1 MPDALFSRLFKIASV
16 LATLLVALMALNT
29 FPANASDGKPVAN
42 VVEVSIVKM
51 QFEPQKITI
60 KAGTTVKWINKEKR
74 NNHSIFFEKEGL
86 PESERLFQD
95 DTWQRTFDK
104 PGVYPYIC
112 GPHPHMTG
120 EVVVE

>member
-1 MPDALFSRLFKIASV
+1 MSRSLILGWFRIASV

-29 FPANASDGKPVAN
+29 LPAYAADDKNVA
-42 VVEVSIVKM
+42 EVSIIKM
-51 QFEPQKITI
+51 QFEPQKITV
-60 KAGTTVKWINKEKR
+60 KVGTTVKWINKEKR

-86 PESERLFQD
+86 PESDRLFQD
-95 DTWQRTFDK
+95 ETWQRTFDK

>member
-1 MPDALFSRLFKIASV
+1 M

-29 FPANASDGKPVAN
+29 LPAHASDGKPVAD
-42 VVEVSIVKM
+42 VVEVSIIKM
-51 QFEPQKITI
+51 QFEPQKITV

-95 DTWQRTFDK
+95 ETWQRTFDK

-112 GPHPHMTG
+112 GPHPQMTG